1 MPSPSFIT
9 SKLFA
14 QYDIQGVFSERQGG
28 ISPSPWDGLNLG
40 FDLGDS
46 HQHIEDNLH
55 QLCMHAQLPIPHRSK
70 QVHDTHAII
79 CSGIG
84 IQHTDEADILLSR
97 TPATSIAI
105 RTADC
110 LPILLVDTKHGIAA
124 AVHAGWRGTA
134 KNIAGIAI
142 ERMQAMGA
150 QTEYILA
157 SLGPCI
163 QSCCFEIDMQTADN
177 ITQSHPLAK
186 THIKISREK
195 AYADLQSI
203 NRLQLQSS
211 GISDKHIEQIK
222 LCTCCLSTRFFSY
235 RRDGMHSGRQLAI
248 VALPSKL

>member
-14 QYDIQGVFSERQGG
+14 KHHIQGIFSERQGG
-28 ISPSPWDGLNLG
+28 ISPSPWDSLNLG

-46 HQHIEDNLH
+46 DQHIGYNLN
-55 QLCMHAQLPIPHRSK
+55 QLCGHAQLPIPHRSN
-70 QVHDTHAII
+70 QVHHAHAII
-79 CSGIG
+79 CAGTG
-84 IQHTDEADILLSR
+84 IQHADDADILLSC
-97 TPATSIAI
+97 TPETSIAV

-110 LPILLVDTKHGIAA
+110 LPILLVDSKHGIAA
-124 AVHAGWRGTA
+124 VVHAGWRGTV

-150 QTEYILA
+150 QPEHILA

-163 QSCCFEIDMQTADN
+163 QSCCFEIDMQTADK
-177 ITQSHPLAK
+177 ITQAHPLAK
-186 THIKISREK
+186 PHIKISPEK
-195 AYADLQSI
+195 AYVDLQSI
-203 NRLQLQSS
+203 NHLQLQSS
-211 GISDKHIEQIK
+211 GISDQHIEQIK